1 MVAVD
6 AINVANAY
14 VRPVEK
20 VAADALERLA
30 EIQFLQR
37 NGNVSLRGELLKHL
51 IDRGRRRDGGVS
63 HVRRIQHGHSCAVVP
78 QALSTQVARVID
90 GQLVWAPNR
99 DIHCPRELEFYIG
112 GQNRVEADFGMVG
125 QGFGGG
131 EHLARPIQNLQSMR
145 VHRYI
150 GNLGRVHVCVGRFG
164 RFCSARQAREDK

>member
-6 AINVANAY
+6 AIDVANAY

-37 NGNVSLRGELLKHL
+37 NGNVSLGELLKHL
-51 IDRGRRRDGGVS
+51 IDGVRRCDCGVS
-63 HVRRIQHGHSCAVVP
+63 HMRRIEHGHSFAIVP

-90 GQLVWAPNR
+90 RQLVRALNR
-99 DIHCPRELEFYIG
+99 DIHCRRELELYIRR
-112 GQNRVEADFGMVG
+112 QNRVEVDFGMVA

-131 EHLARPIQNLQSMR
+131 ERLARPTQNLQSLR

-150 GNLGRVHVCVGRFG
+150 GYLGRVHRCIGRFG
-164 RFCSARQAREDK
+164 RFRSARQACEDKQ